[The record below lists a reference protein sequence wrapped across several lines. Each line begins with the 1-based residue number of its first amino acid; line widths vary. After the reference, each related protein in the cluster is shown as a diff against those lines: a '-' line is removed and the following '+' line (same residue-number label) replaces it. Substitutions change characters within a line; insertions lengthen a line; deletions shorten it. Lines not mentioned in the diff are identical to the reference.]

1 MQVIGHDIGDVLD
14 KLYAEIEGRV
24 RVEAER
30 ELRVEAFEGGG
41 TSNVRWEEDAVV
53 VQLHSGV
60 PTHALP
66 HIFGVALQH
75 VRQRLDR
82 YPEVRRPPALKQ
94 GDGAGI
100 VRAAL
105 RELVLAPEADMQL
118 ESLALDQEWEI
129 EQRHQGLKELLRD
142 PPPDGDEEGSPGNSF
157 IALQYARFAIQ
168 HPPEM
173 WDGLRTDI
181 KEAFPAATARG
192 KRVVSAV
199 RESGWGT
206 PGACLQS
213 LLGAREEL
221 ALRSV
226 ALIYDRRTGESL

>member
-75 VRQRLDR
+75 VRQRVDF
-82 YPEVRRPPALKQ
+82 YPDVRRPP
-94 GDGAGI
+94 GDQPEGSSL
-100 VRAAL
+100 VRQVL
-105 RELVLAPEADMQL
+105 RELVLAPEAAMQL
-118 ESLALDQEWEI
+118 KALDLDQQWEA
-129 EQRHQGLKELLRD
+129 EQRHQGLKEMLRD
-142 PPPDGDEEGSPGNSF
+142 APDDWDEAGTIGNHF
-157 IALQYARFAIQ
+157 AALQYAHFSVQ
-168 HPPEM
+168 HPAEM
-173 WDGLRTDI
+173 WEGLRQSMR
-181 KEAFPAATARG
+181 EQLPGACERG
-192 KRVVSAV
+192 DQALEIV
-199 RESGWGT
+199 RRYGWGS
-206 PGACLQS
+206 PGACLES
-213 LLGAREEL
+213 LVGVRNELEL
-221 ALRSV
+221 ASL
-226 ALIYDRRTGESL
+226 ALVEDRRSSELL

>member
-1 MQVIGHDIGDVLD
+1 MKVIERDIGAALD
-14 KLYAEIEGRV
+14 ALYEHIESR
-24 RVEAER
+24 
-30 ELRVEAFEGGG
+30 LRVEAQRTLEVEAYEGDAF
-41 TSNVRWEEDAVV
+41 SSVRWREGAVTV
-53 VQLHSGV
+53 RLHRGV
-60 PTHALP
+60 PKHALA
-66 HIFGVALQH
+66 HVFGVALQH

-82 YPEVRRPPALKQ
+82 YPDVRRPE
-94 GDGAGI
+94 GDQPEEAPLLR
-100 VRAAL
+100 VAL

-142 PPPDGDEEGSPGNSF
+142 PPPDGDEEGSPGSSF

-168 HPPEM
+168 HPPQM

-221 ALRSV
+221 ALRDV

>member
-1 MQVIGHDIGDVLD
+1 MKVIGRDIGEVLD
-14 KLYAEIEGRV
+14 GLYGEVERRARIELQL
-24 RVEAER
+24 
-30 ELRVEAFEGGG
+30 ELRVEPFEGG
-41 TSNVRWEEDAVV
+41 SVSDIRWGADTVTIS
-53 VQLHSGV
+53 LHSGV

-66 HIFGVALQH
+66 HVFGVALQH